1 MEMDAKSRKLEELT
15 GKNLKPR
22 KKNNRKLRRNI
33 RRIAERKGITYKEA
47 ILKFYNVSS
56 YDDLDKNLVY
66 SLNKGREI
74 C

>member
-1 MEMDAKSRKLEELT
+1 MDDKSRRLEELT

-22 KKNNRKLRRNI
+22 KENNRKLRRNI

-47 ILKFYNVSS
+47 ILKFYKVYS
-56 YDDLDKNLVY
+56 YEELDKNLVY
-66 SLNKGREI
+66 SLHKGKEI

>member
-1 MEMDAKSRKLEELT
+1 MDENSRKLEELT

-22 KKNNRKLRRNI
+22 KENNRKLRRNI

-47 ILKFYNVSS
+47 ILKFYKVYS
-56 YDDLDKNLVY
+56 YEQLDKNLVY
-66 SLNKGREI
+66 SLNKGKEI